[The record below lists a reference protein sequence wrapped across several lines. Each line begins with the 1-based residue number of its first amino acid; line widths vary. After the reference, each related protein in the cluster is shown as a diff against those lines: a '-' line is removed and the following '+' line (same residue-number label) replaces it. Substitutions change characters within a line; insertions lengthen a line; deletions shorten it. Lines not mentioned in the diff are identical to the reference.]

1 MKNLCLAVFLLA
13 SIATYAQNRKT
24 ENLVIIT
31 LDGYRWKEL
40 FTGADSFLVVNK
52 KFMPG
57 DSTALVKKYWATT
70 PQERRKMLMPFV
82 WTTVAKDGQLYGNR
96 TVGNNVNV
104 KNKYWFSYPGYNEIF
119 TGYPDSAINSND
131 YPPNPN
137 VNVLEYINKQ
147 STYKNKVA
155 VFASWNAYYRIL
167 NEERSGLYI
176 NAGWSELKDSD
187 LNATQKTLNEQ
198 QAHLPHIFGE
208 TERLD
213 GSTYA
218 LATEYL
224 KKNHPKVLYL
234 AFIDTD
240 AFGHQLEEAVERN
253 AAAFRRKSHFYYSAL
268 TYSLISAAP
277 YLVCLGFHIAQKE
290 DAIHKVSIV
299 NQEEISNFN
308 QNSDMPKGSRNTTK
322 STTTTTTT
330 TKLPGVDTS
339 KVIPS
344 SPTLIKENS
353 HTPST
358 KQKQR

>member
-96 TVGNNVNV
+96 TIGNNVNV

-240 AFGHQLEEAVERN
+240 AFGHQGKYDLYLDAAHYIDAMIGELWNYLQQDPFYKGKTTLLITNDHGRGYEEKWTGHYYTIPHSDEIWFAAMGPDTKPLGEVTQPGQLFQNQIAKTIARLLGMNFTTQHEIGEPIHAVLRN
-253 AAAFRRKSHFYYSAL
+253 
-268 TYSLISAAP
+268 
-277 YLVCLGFHIAQKE
+277 
-290 DAIHKVSIV
+290 
-299 NQEEISNFN
+299 
-308 QNSDMPKGSRNTTK
+308 
-322 STTTTTTT
+322 
-330 TKLPGVDTS
+330 
-339 KVIPS
+339 
-344 SPTLIKENS
+344 
-353 HTPST
+353 
-358 KQKQR
+358 